1 MPMNPIAETWLRRQ
15 WPALVAVALLALLTL
30 VHQLWFR
37 PTAQRYARALK
48 QATEMGMPLDP
59 AQMPRIM
66 PPRLFAH
73 VADNSLPQARAQDA
87 ANSGQLTAE
96 FIGEL
101 SERMSRRGLAVT
113 STEPGSTTN
122 SERTIQLRAH
132 VRARG
137 RYADFVMLLDD
148 LARDT
153 RLYGIERFTLIPDA
167 AGGVAIELWASLLV
181 LKVGAGA

>member
-1 MPMNPIAETWLRRQ
+1 MNPMVEAWLRRQ
-15 WPALVAVALLALLTL
+15 WPAFLAVMLLVLLTL
-30 VHQLWFR
+30 VHQLWFK
-37 PTAQRYARALK
+37 PTARRYARALK
-48 QATEMGMPLDP
+48 EATEMGMPLDP
-59 AQMPRIM
+59 SQMPRIM

-73 VADNSLPQARAQDA
+73 IADNSLPEARAQDA

-101 SERMSRRGLAVT
+101 SARMNHRGITVT
-113 STEPGSTTN
+113 STEPGPTTN
-122 SERTIQLRAH
+122 NERSIQLRAH

-153 RLYGIERFTLIPDA
+153 RLYGIERFTLQPE
-167 AGGVAIELWASLLV
+167 AGGMSIDLWANRLV
-181 LKVGAGA
+181 LMSKTGS

>member
-1 MPMNPIAETWLRRQ
+1 MNPMHDAWLRRQ
-15 WPALVAVALLALLTL
+15 WPAVTALVVLLLFTL

-37 PTAQRYARALK
+37 PTAARYARALK

-59 AQMPRIM
+59 NQMPRIM

-73 VADNSLPQARAQDA
+73 IADNSLPQARAQEA

-96 FIGEL
+96 FLGEL
-101 SERMSRRGLAVT
+101 AQRMSRRGLTVT
-113 STEPGSTTN
+113 GTEPGPTTN
-122 SERTIQLRAH
+122 NEHSIQLRAH

-137 RYADFVMLLDD
+137 RYPEFVMLLDD

-153 RLYGIERFTLIPDA
+153 RLYGIDRFSLVPDA
-167 AGGVAIELWASLLV
+167 SGGVLVELWASRLV
-181 LKVGAGA
+181 LKSGPAS